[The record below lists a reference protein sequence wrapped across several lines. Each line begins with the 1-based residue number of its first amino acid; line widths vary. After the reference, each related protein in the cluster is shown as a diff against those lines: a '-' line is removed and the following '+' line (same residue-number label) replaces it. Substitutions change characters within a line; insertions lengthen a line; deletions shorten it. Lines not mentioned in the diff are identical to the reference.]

1 MNPLKNLIGNLAGS
15 QQQQNGN
22 NIMMM
27 AFASMMRGESPQSFL
42 QNLAKDNPMLSG
54 IDFNNLEGSARK
66 ICKDRNVDVDKKIQ
80 ELQQKLPK

>member
-1 MNPLKNLIGNLAGS
+1 MNPLKNLFGNLAGS
-15 QQQQNGN
+15 QQQPTGN
-22 NIMMM
+22 NLMMM
-27 AFASMMRGESPQSFL
+27 AFAAMMRGDSPQNFL

-80 ELQQKLPK
+80 ELQQNLPK